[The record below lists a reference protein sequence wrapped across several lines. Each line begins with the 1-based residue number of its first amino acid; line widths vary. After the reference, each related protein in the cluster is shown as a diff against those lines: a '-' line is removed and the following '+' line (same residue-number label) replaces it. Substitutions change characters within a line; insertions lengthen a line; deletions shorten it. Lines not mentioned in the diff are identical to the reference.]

1 VRIAE
6 AAPARLAW
14 PSQQPVQRVRQGVAE
29 IRQLAKIDPP
39 PLPGGVAAH
48 SHSIINETCK
58 LLIFNAPEAAPQKF
72 SVIFPVKVR
81 SSSIGEG
88 FRAVRPKLSFR
99 DLSTRANIAD
109 NIGARPGR
117 SRNRLTSAG
126 IELIKLLS

>member
-1 VRIAE
+1 
-6 AAPARLAW
+6 
-14 PSQQPVQRVRQGVAE
+14 
-29 IRQLAKIDPP
+29 
-39 PLPGGVAAH
+39 
-48 SHSIINETCK
+48 
-58 LLIFNAPEAAPQKF
+58 LIFNAPEAAPQKF

-109 NIGARPGR
+109 TIGARPGR
-117 SRNRLTSAG
+117 SRNWLTSAG